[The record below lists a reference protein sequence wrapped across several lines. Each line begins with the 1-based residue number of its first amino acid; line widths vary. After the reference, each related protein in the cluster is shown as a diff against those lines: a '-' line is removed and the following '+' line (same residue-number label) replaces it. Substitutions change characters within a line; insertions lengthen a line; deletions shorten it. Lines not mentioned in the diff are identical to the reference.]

1 MNKKLQL
8 LLVALLFNVILFAQ
22 PTFQWRLENGQLTGP
37 TTYQFDVYIYNTSG
51 TAFEFKNGTI
61 TFWVNPTWRNGGTI
75 TPTSVSTELNTVNA
89 AMTTSLPVY
98 VNGTT
103 GADKLK
109 HLHKNF

>member
-22 PTFQWRLENGQLTGP
+22 PTFEWRLENGQLTSP
-37 TTYQFDVYIYNTSG
+37 TTYQFDVYLYNTS
-51 TAFEFKNGTI
+51 TIAFELKNGTV